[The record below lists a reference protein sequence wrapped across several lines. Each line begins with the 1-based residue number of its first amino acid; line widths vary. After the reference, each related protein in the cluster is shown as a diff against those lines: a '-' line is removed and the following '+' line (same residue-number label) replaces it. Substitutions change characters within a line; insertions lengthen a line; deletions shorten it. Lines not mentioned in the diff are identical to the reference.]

1 MAVIKAVVLFAFSN
15 YNIITFRCPRSYACG
30 RSNFIF
36 VLLHQSPWMSLVYI
50 TYRYVLIC
58 LMFEEKSDVYC
69 LFHRRNFAKIYTG
82 L

>member
-58 LMFEEKSDVYC
+58 LMFEEKSDV
-69 LFHRRNFAKIYTG
+69 
-82 L
+82 